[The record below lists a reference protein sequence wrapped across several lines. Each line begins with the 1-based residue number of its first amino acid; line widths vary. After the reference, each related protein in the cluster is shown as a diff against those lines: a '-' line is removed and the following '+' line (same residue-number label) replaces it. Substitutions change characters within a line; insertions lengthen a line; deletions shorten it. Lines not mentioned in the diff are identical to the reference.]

1 MPGGRLDTWRK
12 LTNDSTLMNHWQ
24 VGKELGVLNKV
35 YTNSHKSLAFTYM
48 KSSQNSNQVT
58 LQRIDQ
64 TDARCPVAGSI

>member
-1 MPGGRLDTWRK
+1 
-12 LTNDSTLMNHWQ
+12 MNHWQ